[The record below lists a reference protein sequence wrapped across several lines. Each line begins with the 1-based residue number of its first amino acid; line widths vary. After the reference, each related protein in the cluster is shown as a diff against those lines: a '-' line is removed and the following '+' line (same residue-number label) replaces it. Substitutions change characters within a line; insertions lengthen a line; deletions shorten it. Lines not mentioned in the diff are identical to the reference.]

1 MTGAGMVA
9 AIDLGAS
16 SGRVMLGQVGP
27 NELSIRSVARFAN
40 NPVRTIDG
48 LHWNILDLYRG
59 AIGGLRAAVREESGL
74 RSVAVDSWAVDYA
87 LLRGQRMLGNPFHY
101 RDGRSAAGVEA
112 VHALV
117 SPAELYGRNGLQFLP
132 FNTLYQLAADQLDG
146 ADSML
151 LIPDLLT
158 FWLSGE
164 KVAERTNASTT
175 GLLRAGRAPGMAVS
189 ASSTNGLG
197 RGLETGHAPGMPSS
211 TGGTGRGLETGRA
224 PGMPFSASSTN
235 GIGRGLETGHSPGT
249 ASSTGG
255 TGRGL
260 ETGRA
265 PGMAVST
272 GETSR
277 GFDAGHDGEG
287 GGEWDN
293 ELIARLGLPRGLF
306 PRLVDAGSRVGS
318 VLPDVLAEIGASR
331 RIDVTAVGSHDT
343 ASAVV
348 AVPMTGQNAAYIS
361 SGTWSLVGVELS
373 APVRSEASRAANFTN
388 EGGVDG
394 RVRYLR
400 NVMGLWLLSES
411 LRSWELAGQTF
422 DLPGLLAQAGTW
434 TGPVTVFDVDDPRF
448 LPPGDMPGRIR
459 AYCREHD
466 LREPSTPV
474 ELVRSIIVSLAD
486 AYARTLVRA
495 AELSGARIDTVHI
508 VGGGSQNELLCQLTA
523 NRTGLPVL
531 AGPVEAT
538 AIGNVLVQARAQGL
552 VTGSLESLRAL
563 VAQAF
568 APRCYEPR
576 G

>member
-1 MTGAGMVA
+1 MTAAGTVA

-16 SGRVMLGQVGP
+16 SGRVMLGHVGH
-27 NELSIRSVARFAN
+27 NELSIRPVARFAN
-40 NPVRTIDG
+40 NPVRTIEG

-59 AIGGLRAAVREESGL
+59 AVGGLRAAVREERGIL
-74 RSVAVDSWAVDYA
+74 SVGVDSWAVDYA

-101 RDGRSAAGVEA
+101 RDDRNAAGVAA

-117 SPAELYGRNGLQFLP
+117 PAAELYGRNGLQFLP
-132 FNTLYQLAADQLDG
+132 FNTLYQLAAEQIDGGLDG
-146 ADSML
+146 GDSML
-151 LIPDLLT
+151 LIPDLIT

-175 GLLRAGRAPGMAVS
+175 GLLRAARELGMEVS
-189 ASSTNGLG
+189 AGSTNEIGRG
-197 RGLETGHAPGMPSS
+197 DGSRRGLETA
-211 TGGTGRGLETGRA
+211 
-224 PGMPFSASSTN
+224 
-235 GIGRGLETGHSPGT
+235 
-249 ASSTGG
+249 
-255 TGRGL
+255 
-260 ETGRA
+260 
-265 PGMAVST
+265 
-272 GETSR
+272 
-277 GFDAGHDGEG
+277 
-287 GGEWDN
+287 GEWDDG
-293 ELIARLGLPRGLF
+293 LIARLGLPRGIF
-306 PRLVDAGSRVGS
+306 PRLVDAGSGVGS
-318 VLPDVLAEIGASR
+318 VLPDVLAEIGASH

-373 APVRSEASRAANFTN
+373 APVLGEASRAANFTN

-411 LRSWELAGQTF
+411 LRTWELNGQTF
-422 DLPGLLAQAGTW
+422 ELAGLLAQAAAW

-448 LPPGDMPGRIR
+448 LPPGDLPGRIR

-474 ELVRSIIVSLAD
+474 ELVRSIIESLAD
-486 AYARTLVRA
+486 AYARTLDRA
-495 AELSGARIDTVHI
+495 AELSRTRIDTVHI
-508 VGGGSQNELLCQLTA
+508 VGGGSQNELLCPLTA

-552 VTGSLESLRAL
+552 VTGSLESLRDL
-563 VAQAF
+563 VARAF
-568 APRCYEPR
+568 VPRRYEPR